1 MGLLRDIREVLK
13 VVRRRQP
20 SKIFCPKCGSPEIH
34 VSLRTDVLV
43 APKSY
48 VCDVC
53 GYRGLVV
60 MELEK
65 EEG

>member
-13 VVRRRQP
+13 TIARRQP
-20 SKIFCPKCGSPEIH
+20 SKIYCPECGSPEIH
-34 VSLRTDVLV
+34 VSRSADVLV
-43 APKSY
+43 TPKSY
-48 VCDVC
+48 VCDAC